1 MAELTHDEFWARMD
15 RWARR
20 YASASVEFVS
30 EHERVGDWYD
40 PRWLAFATQSEL
52 QSPEA
57 WEGIGDLEDEI
68 RRRVQQKFAFLHA
81 YLVDIAP
88 DGPAFM
94 SKKFGFLP
102 WQYPS
107 KCDQAWGFWF
117 QQNPDRDLEPG
128 SVPGFQELEGQ
139 LFLSSPEDVDLASI
153 RSVLPF
159 DYVSVRKPCGESWSR
174 AEAYELLSVLAS
186 DLGSDGYDFEAEIE
200 GLETPVLRLTFQWQ
214 IHSSRPPLSNQ
225 RKGNAVAGNEKGV
238 GAKTEKDAFEESAP
252 QGKLVRQ
259 ALRYQAAKSNAS
271 VGTIQA
277 TIERLLKLPEGSV
290 KLVNPDRTFSRRDQS
305 IKRLRERWDKV

>member
-1 MAELTHDEFWARMD
+1 MVGLTHDDFWARFE

-20 YASASVEFVS
+20 YASASDEFVS
-30 EHERVGDWYD
+30 DHEHEGDWLD
-40 PRWLAFATQSEL
+40 PRWLAFATQWEL
-52 QSPEA
+52 ESPEA
-57 WEGIGDLEDEI
+57 WEGIGDLEDEV
-68 RRRVQQKFAFLHA
+68 RRRVQQKLAFLHA

-88 DGPAFM
+88 DEPAFM
-94 SKKFGFLP
+94 SKKFGVLP

-117 QQNPDRDLEPG
+117 QQNPDGDLEPG

-139 LFLSSPEDVDLASI
+139 LFLPSPEGADFASI

-159 DYVSVRKPCGESWSR
+159 DHLSVRRPRGEAWTRS
-174 AEAYELLSVLAS
+174 EAYKLLSVLAS
-186 DLGSDGYDFEAEIE
+186 DLGFDGYDFEPEIK
-200 GLETPVLRLTFQWQ
+200 GLETPVLRLSFQWQ
-214 IHSSRPPLSNQ
+214 IYGSSLSDQ
-225 RKGNAVAGNEKGV
+225 QKGDAVASNEKGV
-238 GAKTEKDAFEESAP
+238 GARTKGDALEESSP